1 MSLVVFL
8 VNTLKICLERVHQNA
23 FKYLASSST
32 TCQDTVSYIPFKG
45 LQMKGKAVIDNKD
58 MCQLHRSGKN
68 IKLGLQSG
76 SDAYCLGDLEQ
87 VP

>member
-1 MSLVVFL
+1 
-8 VNTLKICLERVHQNA
+8 
-23 FKYLASSST
+23 
-32 TCQDTVSYIPFKG
+32 
-45 LQMKGKAVIDNKD
+45 MKGKAVIDNKD